1 MSDRIRSSFAWRQT
15 ISQAAS
21 TQSWSFRLLTN
32 WHHFMSAQS
41 KWRWTGFRRAFRL
54 SALSGLQ
61 HEVLHVE
68 PVDLLA
74 PAEFGDPLSP
84 WRRSAIYPLLKQL
97 IVGTQKTAQA
107 AVAARSGLPET
118 PVQQEDNVSISPRR
132 NAVPNAATRPERT
145 HEEQTDPPRVALTAN
160 PADRPPPILH
170 IRPGCRRPA
179 GKALLWSA
187 RFRPPA

>member
-1 MSDRIRSSFAWRQT
+1 M
-15 ISQAAS
+15 AAS
-21 TQSWSFRLLTN
+21 YQPGGLHAIMVVQALLTN
-32 WHHFMSAQS
+32 WRHFMSAQS
-41 KWRWTGFRRAFRL
+41 KWRLTGFRRAFRL

-84 WRRSAIYPLLKQL
+84 WRRVRDLP
-97 IVGTQKTAQA
+97 VAQA
-107 AVAARSGLPET
+107 TDCWHAENRASGGRSSLGT
-118 PVQQEDNVSISPRR
+118 AR
-132 NAVPNAATRPERT
+132 NACATGRQRPRFRLGATPCRTRATRPERT